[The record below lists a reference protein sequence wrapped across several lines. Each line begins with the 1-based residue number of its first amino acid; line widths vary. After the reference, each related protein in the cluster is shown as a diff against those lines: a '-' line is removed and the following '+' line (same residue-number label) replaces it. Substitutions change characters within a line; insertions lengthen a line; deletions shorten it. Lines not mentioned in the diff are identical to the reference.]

1 MAPTPSSDESP
12 ASTSGPGLT
21 RAPDSSQSKIRRNV
35 ACISCRDSKVRCRA
49 SPVTGQPCQRCA
61 KLQIPCVYD
70 RSHKRVTRRSKLELL
85 EQELRSIKEVVQPK
99 SNAESPSVSQRNGT
113 VFPIQPSQL
122 PPATNGTVFSLSSN
136 LQSPQQPQSF
146 VPSATLL
153 EKTEP
158 TKPRMLGGK
167 LVSGQ
172 DIDWY
177 FEKYLQC
184 YHPYLPILRKKD
196 PDECFEASTTLFWT
210 IISTACRRYAKDE
223 QLVTLLLDS
232 LNRDVW
238 VLLQAITLDLESI
251 QALLIICTWPFP
263 TIRFVTDPSPNFISS
278 ALNACMLLGLHT
290 GRGSHP
296 SFLIGG
302 RQHMTCTDYEASI
315 TWVFCSILA
324 QRVSTGNGHP
334 PPFLQ
339 HNDTKCKDTIKDTL
353 APELLTF
360 FELQKFSNRLHTA
373 MSAQISANNG
383 VPETI
388 VKMWEAEFELLRPLV
403 THVETDFSR
412 FIMLV
417 AQLEVQ
423 AYYYISPPDQRPN
436 FTLNTLRT
444 YNTSQNLINT
454 ALTLESTC
462 QLLTH
467 SPHWV
472 YRALVDA
479 SCILLSTL
487 HSTAAPQHLSSSDA
501 EVVAAQ
507 VLSLLKTCSVRDNDL
522 PTRGSIILETFWSVR
537 HLLPKWDIPV
547 GAWPD
552 RIGAATSYWCLTAF
566 KNALQEAK
574 NITDGTQ
581 KGIDAFR
588 KSTILVRWIGIAH
601 MWHLEQR
608 FPGSNGDNNESNVN
622 ANTDI
627 NGQEQT
633 MDSAIDPLQGI
644 DWSMIIDD
652 FGWIGEGPVFLG
664 PA

>member
-1 MAPTPSSDESP
+1 
-12 ASTSGPGLT
+12 
-21 RAPDSSQSKIRRNV
+21 
-35 ACISCRDSKVRCRA
+35 
-49 SPVTGQPCQRCA
+49 
-61 KLQIPCVYD
+61 
-70 RSHKRVTRRSKLELL
+70 
-85 EQELRSIKEVVQPK
+85 
-99 SNAESPSVSQRNGT
+99 
-113 VFPIQPSQL
+113 
-122 PPATNGTVFSLSSN
+122 
-136 LQSPQQPQSF
+136 
-146 VPSATLL
+146 
-153 EKTEP
+153 
-158 TKPRMLGGK
+158 MLGGK
-167 LVSGQ
+167 SVSGQ

-210 IISTACRRYAKDE
+210 VISTACRRYAKDE

-238 VLLQAITLDLESI
+238 GLLQAITLDLESI
-251 QALLIICTWPFP
+251 QTLLIICTWPFP
-263 TIRFVTDPSPNFISS
+263 TIRFITDPSPNFISS

-339 HNDTKCKDTIKDTL
+339 HNDTKCKDTIKDSL

-360 FELQKFSNRLHTA
+360 FELQKFSNKLHTA

-388 VKMWEAEFELLRPLV
+388 VKMWEDEFELLRPLV
-403 THVETDFSR
+403 TRVETDFSR

-423 AYYYISPPDQRPN
+423 AYYYTSPADQRPN

-581 KGIDAFR
+581 KGIDAFQ
-588 KSTILVRWIGIAH
+588 
-601 MWHLEQR
+601 QR
-608 FPGSNGDNNESNVN
+608 FPGNNNGDDNDGNSN

-633 MDSAIDPLQGI
+633 MDSSAIDPLQGI